1 MPGVRMKINVTRSD
15 DQMIIK
21 RGSSGPKTK
30 SSPTPSSASS
40 ASDNQLTIK
49 TSQFLDPLSERGGEP
64 VSQKT
69 SVEFL
74 TSVTNSVCVK
84 KNLPLGKIV
93 KDQRKKN
100 HPFGQF

>member
-1 MPGVRMKINVTRSD
+1 MKINVTRSD

-30 SSPTPSSASS
+30 SSPTSSSAL
-40 ASDNQLTIK
+40 SDNQLH
-49 TSQFLDPLSERGGEP
+49 PLSERGGEP